1 MSSGP
6 PPPTGGVVLHT
17 NPFLWSEELI
27 TFLREGRGAYM
38 FYDISL
44 PGGEGSGGIF
54 QVSEMTSSIYQSEIT
69 WGRVTGAMYRL
80 QVLHLALQ

>member
-1 MSSGP
+1 
-6 PPPTGGVVLHT
+6 
-17 NPFLWSEELI
+17 
-27 TFLREGRGAYM
+27 M

-69 WGRVTGAMYRL
+69 WVRVTGAMYRL